1 MKTSLKDKV
10 VLITGASSGIGLALA
25 QQVAAEGARVALVAR
40 TPEKLE
46 AALASLPG
54 EGHGV
59 YPCDVADAA
68 AVEAM
73 AAQVLEAIGTPDW
86 VVNSAGVTHP
96 GYFWE
101 LPVEIFHKMM
111 EINYYGTLHVCKAF
125 VEPMMARHSGHI
137 INISSVAGFL
147 GVFGYSAYSP
157 SKFAVWGFS
166 DTLRAELKPEGISV
180 HVVFPPDT
188 DTPQLHYEMP
198 LKPPETKILAETGG
212 LLTAGQVASEIIKGV
227 KRGKYA
233 ILPGSDPKW
242 MWKASH
248 LLGCGTYKV
257 MDWLIARARRQ
268 IARRRA
274 KGESI

>member
-25 QQVAAEGARVALVAR
+25 QQVATEGARVALVAR

-73 AAQVLEAIGTPDW
+73 AAQVLEAMGTPDW

-101 LPVEIFHKMM
+101 LPVEVFHEMM
-111 EINYYGTLHVCKAF
+111 EINYYGTVHVCKAF
-125 VEPMMARHSGHI
+125 VEPMMARRSGHI

-166 DTLRAELKPEGISV
+166 DTLRAELKPEGIAV
-180 HVVFPPDT
+180 HIVFPPDT

-212 LLTAGQVASEIIKGV
+212 LLTADQVAAGIIKGV

-242 MWKASH
+242 LWNASQV
-248 LLGCGTYKV
+248 LRWG
-257 MDWLIARARRQ
+257 
-268 IARRRA
+268 
-274 KGESI
+274 S